1 MYIKGT
7 FIILSLSL
15 LIKLIAIYLTNFD
28 LFGDEAQYWI
38 WSQSLD
44 FGYYSKPPFIAWI
57 ISFFTFFLGNSF
69 VIIKIIPITF
79 YIISGYV
86 VYLLSLELFNNEKQ
100 AVLTATSFY
109 LMPAVSFS
117 SFLLSTDVF
126 LIFFWS
132 ISLIFFLKCIKNPLK
147 INFFILGIFV
157 GITFLTKYAAIYFLV
172 STMTLIFIDKKTRIV
187 FFYKIINLLIFIS
200 SLLLVLLP
208 NIIWNNNVGWI
219 TLLHT
224 SENAGLNRTKID
236 IFQGFEFILSQTLML
251 SPFLFIIFIFIIK
264 KITFSFQTKFLLS
277 FSIPIFLIVLL
288 ESIIVRANANWAAVA
303 LVGFFILMINQ
314 VFEFSKKI
322 IFINNIFNFIFC
334 LVFYLLI
341 ASSSSLPFFDRINGI
356 SSFAKII
363 DEKHLKDKR
372 KLVVEDRMLYSN
384 LRYIFRDS
392 KVMMYM
398 PYNPKDKISNHF
410 QMSNPLKENFEENFL
425 FIGNKNQLGY
435 LKRNKEIKKI
445 DNINVLFNKMP
456 INIYEVTF

>member
-7 FIILSLSL
+7 FIFLSLSL
-15 LIKLIAIYLTNFD
+15 LVKLIAIYLTNFD

-44 FGYYSKPPFIAWI
+44 FGYYSKPPFVAWV

-69 VIIKIIPITF
+69 VIIKLIPIIF

-86 VYLLSLELFNNEKQ
+86 VYLLSLELFNNKNQ
-100 AVLTATSFY
+100 AALTAASFY

-117 SFLLSTDVF
+117 SFILSTDVF

-132 ISLIFFLKCIKNPLK
+132 LSLLFFLKSITNPLK

-157 GITFLTKYAAIYFLV
+157 GISFLTKYAAVYFLI
-172 STMTLIFIDKKTRIV
+172 STLVLIFLDKKTRTV
-187 FFYKIINLLIFIS
+187 FIYKLTNLLIFIG

-224 SENAGLNRTKID
+224 SENAGLDRTI
-236 IFQGFEFILSQTLML
+236 INLYQGFEFIFSQTLML
-251 SPFLFIIFIFIIK
+251 SPILFVIFIFTIK

-288 ESIIVRANANWAAVA
+288 ESVLVRANANWAAVA
-303 LVGFFILMINQ
+303 LVSFFILMINQ
-314 VFEFSKKI
+314 VFESLKKI
-322 IFINNIFNFIFC
+322 IFINNIFNFVFC
-334 LVFYLLI
+334 LVFYLLV
-341 ASSSSLPFFDRINGI
+341 ASSSSLSFFDRINGI
-356 SSFAKII
+356 SSFAKLI
-363 DEKHLKDKR
+363 DEKHLKDIE

-384 LRYIFRDS
+384 LSYIFRNS
-392 KVMMYM
+392 KIKMYM
-398 PYNPKDKISNHF
+398 PHNPKNKISNHF
-410 QMSNPLKENFEENFL
+410 QMSDPLNENFEEDFL
-425 FIGNKNQLGY
+425 FIGNESQLGY
-435 LKRNKEIKKI
+435 LKKNKKIKKI
-445 DNINVLFNKMP
+445 DNISVLFNKMP
-456 INIYEVTF
+456 INVYEVTF

>member
-1 MYIKGT
+1 MYIRGT

-15 LIKLIAIYLTNFD
+15 LVKIIAIYLTNFD

-38 WSQSLD
+38 WSQKLD

-69 VIIKIIPITF
+69 VVIKIIPIIF

-86 VYLLSLELFNNEKQ
+86 VYLLTLELFNKKKQ
-100 AVLTATSFY
+100 AILTAASFY

-132 ISLIFFLKCIKNPLK
+132 LSLLFFLKSIRNPLK

-157 GITFLTKYAAIYFLV
+157 GISFLTKYAAVYFLI
-172 STMTLIFIDKKTRIV
+172 STLVLIFIDKKTRKV
-187 FFYKIINLLIFIS
+187 FIYKLTNLLIFIS

-208 NIIWNNNVGWI
+208 NIIWNNNLGWI

-224 SENAGLNRTKID
+224 SENAGLDRALINLV
-236 IFQGFEFILSQTLML
+236 QGFEFILSQTLML
-251 SPFLFIIFIFIIK
+251 GPLLFIIFIFIIN

-277 FSIPIFLIVLL
+277 FSVPIFLIVLL
-288 ESIIVRANANWAAVA
+288 ESILVRANANWAAVA
-303 LVGFFILMINQ
+303 LVSFFILMINQ
-314 VFEFSKKI
+314 VFKSSKKI

-334 LVFYLLI
+334 LVFYFLI
-341 ASSSSLPFFDRINGI
+341 ASSSSLSFFDRISGI
-356 SSFAKII
+356 SSFAKLI
-363 DEKHLKDKR
+363 DEKHLKDKE

-392 KVMMYM
+392 KITMYM
-398 PYNPKDKISNHF
+398 PHNPKNKISNHF
-410 QMSNPLKENFEENFL
+410 QMSDPLNENFEEDFL

-435 LKRNKEIKKI
+435 LKKNKKIKKV
-445 DNINVLFNKMP
+445 DNIIVLFNKIP
-456 INIYEVTF
+456 IHIYEVTF